1 MTKRVVMTSP
11 EFRMPVLLTS
21 QEVAQ
26 MLRVDRSTLSRW
38 RTQGTGPR
46 VVYLS
51 PGSPRYLEKDV
62 TAWLE
67 RVSG

>member
-1 MTKRVVMTSP
+1 MSETTIA
-11 EFRMPVLLTS
+11 EQLDLRMPRLLTS
-21 QEVAQ
+21 LEVAEV
-26 MLRVDRSTLSRW
+26 LRLDRSTLSRW

-62 TAWLE
+62 RAWIE
-67 RVSG
+67 RMAG